1 MKKISIIVIL
11 LFFVLNSYSQKIN
24 YYQDGITG
32 ADNIKAMGN
41 LENTGFLKTFSA
53 RYEGTKGTPNLF
65 NSFVTSY
72 LLGAGQEKYV
82 EFNSDIDIERNT
94 VIFSDPSTGKLME
107 ISSDN
112 VTELVFKQYDRE
124 FVFRT
129 TKEIKFEKKLKE
141 NKFYQLIQEKPY
153 RLILVTF
160 KSFVKADYEPAFNS
174 GRHYDEYR
182 TDRKYYLEDS
192 KGVFH
197 QVILNNINYDCL
209 FHPSTL
215 NRRGLAKLFPDKK
228 ELIYRAFED
237 KPDSVSLEKVISVLN
252 KF

>member
-1 MKKISIIVIL
+1 MNI
-11 LFFVLNSYSQKIN
+11 NAQKIN

-72 LLGAGQEKYV
+72 LLGTGQEKYV

-94 VIFSDPSTGKLME
+94 VIFVDPSSGKLME

-112 VTELVFKQYDRE
+112 VMELVFKQYDRE

-160 KSFVKADYEPAFNS
+160 KSFLKADYEPAFNS

-197 QVILNNINYDCL
+197 QVILNNITYECL

-215 NRRGLAKLFPDKK
+215 NKRELAKLFPDKK

-237 KPDSVSLEKVISVLN
+237 KPDSVSLERVISILN

>member
-1 MKKISIIVIL
+1 MKRIIIVIIS
-11 LFFVLNSYSQKIN
+11 LFFVLDIYPQKIN
-24 YYQDGITG
+24 YYQDGVVG

-65 NSFVTSY
+65 NSFVSSY
-72 LLGAGQEKYV
+72 LLSRGQEKYV
-82 EFNSDIDIERNT
+82 QFDSDIDIERNA
-94 VIFSDPSTGKLME
+94 VIFVDPFSGKLME

-124 FVFRT
+124 FIFRT
-129 TKEIKFEKKLKE
+129 TNEIKFEKKIKE

-153 RLILVTF
+153 RLILITY
-160 KSFVKADYEPAFNS
+160 KSFLKADYEPAFNS

-182 TDRKYYLEDS
+182 TERKYYLEDS
-192 KGVFH
+192 KGIFH
-197 QVILNNINYDCL
+197 QVILNNISYECL
-209 FHPSTL
+209 IHPSTL
-215 NRRGLAKLFPDKK
+215 NKKGLARLFPDKK

-237 KPDSVSLEKVISVLN
+237 KPDSVSLERVISILN